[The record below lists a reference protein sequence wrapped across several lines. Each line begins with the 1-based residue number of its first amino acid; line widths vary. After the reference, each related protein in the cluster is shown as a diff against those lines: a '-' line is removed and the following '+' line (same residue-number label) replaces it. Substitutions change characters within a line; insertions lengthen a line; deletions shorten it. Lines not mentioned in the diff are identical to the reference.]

1 MLILT
6 ATMGAGHMQ
15 ASRELER
22 RFADLGWET
31 AVQDVLEFTPHF
43 GRWLTKAFPWTINH
57 APWIYEFV
65 YRTFMLSEQKEA
77 ERASVPVLLAL
88 PGLRRLVAEFRPD
101 LVVSTYHLAGVAA
114 ARLRASGDL
123 DAPAVT
129 LVTQFAVHDLWIH
142 PGTDLYLCITPSAAS
157 QLQGRTSAPVEVC
170 EPVVRSDFRGAGQ
183 AVRMAPPGHSRPR
196 RALVAAG
203 SLGIGS
209 VAETV
214 RALGGLPGWQPV
226 VVCGRNDRLR
236 ATLAG
241 TAGTGGAGAEVHGWV
256 DDMVSL
262 LRGVDVLVD
271 NAGGSMA
278 KEALAIGCPV
288 VTFRPIA
295 GHGRHDAQIMQDAGV
310 GEVVDDVAALRCALE
325 RLESPAFRRDRVAKG
340 RALFGRDPARL
351 LVEWIDSRH
360 GQMAMPRLTGPAV
373 VAGDDE
379 TVAAGTPA

>member
-1 MLILT
+1 
-6 ATMGAGHMQ
+6 MQ

-22 RFADLGWET
+22 RFARLGWET
-31 AVQDVLEFTPHF
+31 AVQDVLEFTPRF

-57 APWIYEFV
+57 APWVYEFV
-65 YRTFMLSEQKEA
+65 YRTFMLSEQREA
-77 ERASVPVLLAL
+77 ERASVPVRLAL
-88 PGLRRLVAEFRPD
+88 PGLRRLVADFQPD
-101 LVVSTYHLAGVAA
+101 LVVSTYHLAGVAT
-114 ARLRASGDL
+114 ARLRASGEL

-142 PGTDLYLCITPSAAS
+142 PGTDLYLCITASAAA

-170 EPVVRSDFRGAGQ
+170 EPVVRPEFRRAGRPRHIAGRGQ
-183 AVRMAPPGHSRPR
+183 PGPR

-214 RALGGLPGWQPV
+214 RALAGLPGWQPV
-226 VVCGRNDRLR
+226 VVCGRNEKLR
-236 ATLAG
+236 DTLAG
-241 TAGTGGAGAEVHGWV
+241 STRTEIHGWV

-262 LRGVDVLVD
+262 LQGVDVLVD

-310 GEVVDDVAALRCALE
+310 GEVVDDVPGLRSALE
-325 RLESPAFRRDRVAKG
+325 RLESPAFRRDRVARG

-351 LVEWIDSRH
+351 LAEWMDARD
-360 GQMAMPRLTGPAV
+360 GRTATPRVTRPAV
-373 VAGDDE
+373 VAGDDD